1 MHVLRAEKGYV
12 IVGQDTDGTLTP
24 MTPAWPGPWAP
35 EARFRRQALARPAR
49 HERAGAQAARRPLTE
64 DPQEV
69 LEEGAQ
75 IVADPDQPVPM
86 TMLGHVTSSYHSA
99 TLGRSIA
106 MAVIADGR
114 ARDGQVIHVPMPG
127 RTIRARVTASTV
139 FYDPEGAASMSDALR
154 SPRWPWPA
162 PIWRWRPRHV
172 TASGVALTL
181 APASRWSLRARTAQ
195 ALAGVIGRAVPARIG
210 ETLDGTPAWA
220 GRMAGRPAC
229 RHRAARWR
237 RAAGQRGGHFRAR
250 VVIR

>member
-1 MHVLRAEKGYV
+1 
-12 IVGQDTDGTLTP
+12 
-24 MTPAWPGPWAP
+24 
-35 EARFRRQALARPAR
+35 
-49 HERAGAQAARRPLTE
+49 
-64 DPQEV
+64 V

-139 FYDPEGAASMSDALR
+139 FYDPEGAASMSDAIAI
-154 SPRWPWPA
+154 PA
-162 PIWRWRPRHV
+162 LAVAGTDLALEARHDR
-172 TASGVALTL
+172 SGVALTL
-181 APASRWSLRARTAQ
+181 ERRPAAGRCAPARRRAGRRDRPRRARAHRRD
-195 ALAGVIGRAVPARIG
+195 AGWLACLGS
-210 ETLDGTPAWA
+210 
-220 GRMAGRPAC
+220 GRMAGRPAR

-250 VVIR
+250 VVIRVEGAGAARTVASGCPLDVERFAVGRATRTVYETVEVILWRESETTFRVFVWRSFARGCGTR